1 MPGIKKAI
9 FDVIIVA
16 YILIAISI
24 FVPWV
29 LLSVGPDNQLCLDI
43 SNFIGWFYSH
53 LCHQLPFRSLF
64 YNGIQ
69 MPVCARDVSI
79 YIATALGLVFFRLK
93 GFGDKEFKINYV
105 ATVLLFLP
113 TAIDG
118 FTQLFGWR
126 ESTNELRLITG
137 FPYGIGYAYLIAWG
151 LPFVFALAMLIG
163 AALTHKDAEADAL
176 VVRIKKMVWPI
187 FGPARQ

>member
-1 MPGIKKAI
+1 MAI
-9 FDVIIVA
+9 YDAIVIA
-16 YILIAISI
+16 YIIIAISI
-24 FVPWV
+24 FMPWV
-29 LLSVGPDNQLCLDI
+29 LLSLAPQNSLALDI

-53 LCHQLPFRSLF
+53 LCHQLSSRSLYF
-64 YNGIQ
+64 NDVK

-93 GFGDKEFKINYV
+93 GLGDKEFKINYV
-105 ATVLLFLP
+105 LTVLLFLP

-151 LPFVFALAMLIG
+151 LPLAFALCALIG
-163 AALTHKDAEADAL
+163 TALARKDGEIDAL
-176 VVRIKKMVWPI
+176 VARIKKMVWPI
-187 FGPARQ
+187 L

>member
-1 MPGIKKAI
+1 MPGVKRFIY
-9 FDVIIVA
+9 DMIIVA
-16 YILIAISI
+16 YVIIAISI
-24 FVPWV
+24 FLPWI
-29 LLSVGPDNQLCLDI
+29 LLSVAPDNGLFLSITDFL
-43 SNFIGWFYSH
+43 NWFYSH
-53 LCHQLPFRSLF
+53 LCHQLSFRTLEF
-64 YNGIQ
+64 NGIL

-105 ATVLLFLP
+105 LTVLLFLP

-137 FPYGIGYAYLIAWG
+137 FPYGIGYAYLIVWV
-151 LPFVFALAMLIG
+151 LPFIFLLAALIG
-163 AALTHKDAEADAL
+163 AILSNKETEADDMI
-176 VVRIKKMVWPI
+176 VRVKKMLWPI
-187 FGPARQ
+187 I

>member
-16 YILIAISI
+16 YVVIAISI

-29 LLSVGPDNQLCLDI
+29 LLSIGPDNQLFLSI
-43 SNFIGWFYSH
+43 SDSIGWFYSH

-64 YNGIQ
+64 FDDIQ
-69 MPVCARDVSI
+69 MPVCSRCASI
-79 YIATALGLVFFRLK
+79 YVATALGLIFFRLK

-105 ATVLLFLP
+105 LTVLLFLP

-118 FTQLFGWR
+118 LTQLSGGR

-137 FPYGIGYAYLIAWG
+137 FPYGIGYAYLIVWA
-151 LPFVFALAMLIG
+151 LPFVFLLLTLIG
-163 AALTHKDAEADAL
+163 AALTHKDAEIDPL

-187 FGPARQ
+187 F

>member
-9 FDVIIVA
+9 YDAIIVI
-16 YILIAISI
+16 YVIIAISI
-24 FVPWV
+24 FVPWI
-29 LLSVGPDNQLCLDI
+29 LLSIDRNNQLFLSI
-43 SNFIGWFYSH
+43 SDSIGWFYSH
-53 LCHQLPFRSLF
+53 LCHQLSFRSLF

-69 MPVCARDVSI
+69 MPVCARDLSI
-79 YIATALGLVFFRLK
+79 YVATALGLVFFRLK
-93 GFGDKEFKINYV
+93 GLGGKEFKINY
-105 ATVLLFLP
+105 ALTVLLFLP

-151 LPFVFALAMLIG
+151 LPFVFLLFSLIG
-163 AALTHKDAEADAL
+163 AALTRKDKEIDAL
-176 VVRIKKMVWPI
+176 VGRVKKMVWPI
-187 FGPARQ
+187 F

>member
-1 MPGIKKAI
+1 MSGLKK
-9 FDVIIVA
+9 VA
-16 YILIAISI
+16 YDAVIAIYVIIAISI

-29 LLSVGPDNQLCLDI
+29 LLSIDHSSRLFLDI
-43 SNFIGWFYSH
+43 SDFVGWFYSH

-64 YNGIQ
+64 YDGIQ

-79 YIATALGLVFFRLK
+79 YIATALGLIFFRLK
-93 GFGDKEFKINYV
+93 GFGDREFKINYV
-105 ATVLLFLP
+105 LTIFLFLP

-137 FPYGIGYAYLIAWG
+137 VPFGIGYAYLIAWA
-151 LPFVFALAMLIG
+151 LPFVFALLGLIS
-163 AALTHKDAEADAL
+163 ATLAHEDAEADDL
-176 VVRIKKMVWPI
+176 IKRIKKMVWPI
-187 FGPARQ
+187 I